1 LILRAIFFAKT
12 GSGQAERNLKQGSCF
27 TVCAGEVEKITI
39 FRDNPQGV
47 VAVKFVEGGAAQL
60 AIEKMHR
67 AKMAGR
73 EVTCEYFDN
82 ITDYRVK
89 EDEKKVQERVDSF
102 DDFLNED
109 VNPNK
114 I

>member
-1 LILRAIFFAKT
+1 MSKI
-12 GSGQAERNLKQGSCF
+12 
-27 TVCAGEVEKITI
+27 GEVEKITV
-39 FRDNPQGV
+39 FKDNPLGV

-60 AIEKMHR
+60 AIERMHR

-82 ITDYRVK
+82 ITDYRMK
-89 EDEKKVQERVDSF
+89 EDEKQVEKRIDSF
-102 DDFLNED
+102 GDFLNED
-109 VNPNK
+109 VNPDK